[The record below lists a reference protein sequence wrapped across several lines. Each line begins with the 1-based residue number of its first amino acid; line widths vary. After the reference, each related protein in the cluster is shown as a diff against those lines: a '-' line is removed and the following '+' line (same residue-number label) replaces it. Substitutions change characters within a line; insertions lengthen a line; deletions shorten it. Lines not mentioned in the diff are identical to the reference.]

1 MKTNKIRTNQ
11 SPTCKLLFGAITL
24 LVAIATVAQSA
35 EITVDTASDEA
46 GAAGMTLRKAIA
58 QAQATPDDDTIVFA
72 DGISAIH
79 LAQGKLWLGNLF
91 RPPNSGSLRI
101 NGGAGG
107 VTIDAGGQSSV
118 MSIES
123 GTVTLT
129 DLKFTNGNAS
139 LGGGIM
145 IWDPAT
151 VMLENSLV
159 SNNYAANGGGGIY
172 CAGVLVMSN
181 TIVEY
186 NESRDTGG
194 GVHVYGGFGG
204 SFAAI
209 NSNISD
215 NAARAAGGGLFNEGA
230 NVMLSDPIVEY
241 NTASNGGGI
250 YNYGGSLEISSGDFT
265 GNQTS
270 RNGKGGDIYYTAGS
284 FDPTG
289 YDGLDL
295 YEEKPKGKGGR
306 K

>member
-1 MKTNKIRTNQ
+1 MRPHTICTKQTRTAK
-11 SPTCKLLFGAITL
+11 PLLGAITL
-24 LVAIATVAQSA
+24 VLAIAVAAQSA

-58 QAQATPDDDTIVFA
+58 QAQGTPDDDTIVFA
-72 DGISAIH
+72 DGISVIR
-79 LAQGKLWLGNLF
+79 LTQGKLWLGDLF
-91 RPPNSGSLRI
+91 RPPNSGSLTI
-101 NGGAGG
+101 DGGEGG

-129 DLKFTNGNAS
+129 GLNFTNGYAS

-151 VMLENSLV
+151 VTLKNSLV
-159 SNNYAANGGGGIY
+159 SDNYATNGGGGIY
-172 CAGVLVMSN
+172 CAGVLMMSD
-181 TIVEY
+181 TVIEY

-194 GVHVYGGFGG
+194 GLHVYGGYGG

-209 NSNISD
+209 NSNFSD
-215 NAARAAGGGLFNEGA
+215 NAARSAGGGLFNEGA
-230 NVMLSDPIVEY
+230 EVMLIDPIVEY

-250 YNYGGSLEISSGDFT
+250 YNYGGDLSITGGDFT

-270 RNGKGGDIYYTAGS
+270 RKGKGGDIYYTSGS

-289 YDGLDL
+289 FDSLDL
-295 YEEKPKGKGGR
+295 YEEQPKGKGGR